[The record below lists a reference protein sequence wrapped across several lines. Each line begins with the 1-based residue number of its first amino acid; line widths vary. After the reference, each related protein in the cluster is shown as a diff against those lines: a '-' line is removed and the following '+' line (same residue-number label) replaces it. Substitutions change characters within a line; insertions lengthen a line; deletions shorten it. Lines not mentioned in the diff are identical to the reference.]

1 MLALASRR
9 RREDDPAP
17 RVGSISYMDQ
27 LTITAEHDED
37 ARVWV
42 AVEDSIGL
50 ATEAESLE
58 VLGYKLREM
67 LPELVELNRGKATG
81 PLRFTLV
88 SRRDL
93 EAYA

>member
-1 MLALASRR
+1 
-9 RREDDPAP
+9 
-17 RVGSISYMDQ
+17 MDQ
-27 LTITAEHDED
+27 LTITAEYDDE

-42 AVEDSIGL
+42 AVDDSIGL

-67 LPELVELNRGKATG
+67 LPELIELNLGKTVG

-88 SRRDL
+88 SRRNL
-93 EAYA
+93 EAFA